1 MSEMEVQ
8 SMVLGMVG
16 TNVYLVKNK
25 ETGELLVID
34 PADSPDRICQKI
46 GGMAGKP
53 TAILLTHGH
62 FDHIG
67 ACEALRKKYG
77 IAVYAEEHEREVL
90 EDPSKNLSASWAS
103 GITAEADH
111 YVKDGDILQLA
122 GFEIHVYHTPGH
134 TVGSCCYYFPEEK
147 ALFSGD
153 TLFCESYGRTDFPTG
168 SGRAMEDSIHRL
180 LKDIPADTAVY
191 TGHEMFTTIA
201 RERKYNP
208 LAR

>member
-8 SMVLGMVG
+8 SMVLGMVR
-16 TNVYLVKNK
+16 TNVYLIKNR
-25 ETGELLVID
+25 ETGELLIVD
-34 PADSPDRICQKI
+34 PADSPDRISRKI
-46 GGMAGKP
+46 GEMAGRP
-53 TAILLTHGH
+53 AAILLTHGH

-67 ACEALRKKYG
+67 ACEALRTKYG
-77 IAVYAEEHEREVL
+77 IGVYAEEHEKEVL
-90 EDPSKNLSASWAS
+90 ESSSENLSASWDAPV
-103 GITAEADH
+103 TAEADH
-111 YVKDGDILQLA
+111 YVKDGDVLTLA

-134 TVGSCCYYFPEEK
+134 TVGSCCYYFPKEK

-153 TLFCESYGRTDFPTG
+153 TLFCESYGRTDLPTG
-168 SGRAMEDSIHRL
+168 SGRDMEESVRRL
-180 LKDIPADTAVY
+180 LREIPPETAVY

>member
-8 SMVLGMVG
+8 SMVLGMVQ

-25 ETGELLVID
+25 KTGELLVVD
-34 PADSPDRICQKI
+34 PADSPDRIARKI
-46 GGMAGKP
+46 GEMDGKP
-53 TAILLTHGH
+53 AAILLTHGH

-67 ACEALRKKYG
+67 ACAALRAKYG
-77 IAVYAEEHEREVL
+77 IMVYAEEHEREVL
-90 EDPSKNLSASWAS
+90 TDPTKNLSASWAS
-103 GITAEADH
+103 PVTAEADR
-111 YVKDGDILQLA
+111 YVKDGDILRLA

-134 TVGSCCYYFPEEK
+134 TKGSCCYYFPEEK

-153 TLFCESYGRTDFPTG
+153 TLFCESYGRTDLPTG
-168 SGRAMEDSIHRL
+168 SSHDMEESVRRILRE
-180 LKDIPADTAVY
+180 IPPDTAVY

>member
-67 ACEALRKKYG
+67 ACEALRKK
-77 IAVYAEEHEREVL
+77 
-90 EDPSKNLSASWAS
+90 
-103 GITAEADH
+103 
-111 YVKDGDILQLA
+111 
-122 GFEIHVYHTPGH
+122 
-134 TVGSCCYYFPEEK
+134 
-147 ALFSGD
+147 
-153 TLFCESYGRTDFPTG
+153 
-168 SGRAMEDSIHRL
+168 
-180 LKDIPADTAVY
+180 
-191 TGHEMFTTIA
+191 
-201 RERKYNP
+201 
-208 LAR
+208 